1 MKHVIFILAW
11 LCALVSTG
19 LAQERLRVVTTTGDL
34 RSLVKSVG
42 AERVVVSSLVPTGE
56 RAESYQPR
64 LNDVAILKGARV
76 VVRAAIGIDPW
87 FDKVLA
93 RAAQKNGRTGIERGE
108 PGHLDASA
116 SVAANDPLGV
126 SAAFRRGRRDSRA
139 GSSPH
144 YWLDPKTADAITAD
158 ILKTFVAFDPA
169 NKSYYENNRRT
180 FLSRLDSKV
189 GEWQARLAPLAGEP
203 LIAFHDDWAY
213 FANRFR
219 LNIIDYI
226 TIRDGAPPKLG
237 PHRAARQARQ
247 GQGRAPDP
255 GRVQPAGTA
264 RQYPGGAHRRQGRES
279 GRDGRRITEYRRLH
293 RDVRGQCER
302 AGRRPP
308 EEIDPAAFFV

>member
-1 MKHVIFILAW
+1 MKHVIFLLAW

-19 LAQERLRVVTTTGDL
+19 FAQERLRVVTTTGDL

-169 NKSYYENNRRT
+169 NKSYYENNRKT
-180 FLSRLDSKV
+180 FLSRLNSKV

-226 TIRDGAPPKLG
+226 TIRDGAPPRLG
-237 PHRAARQARQ
+237 RI
-247 GQGRAPDP
+247 GQLAKIAKDKGVRLILAEYN
-255 GRVQPAGTA
+255 QPERHANILAERTGAKVVNLAGTVGELPNTDDYIA
-264 RQYPGGAHRRQGRES
+264 MFEANVNALVAAHQKK
-279 GRDGRRITEYRRLH
+279 
-293 RDVRGQCER
+293 
-302 AGRRPP
+302 
-308 EEIDPAAFFV
+308 